1 MAYADQPAM
10 SPRRLTGIVFVV
22 VFHLLVGYAFIN
34 GLAYNVIKKAASE
47 LNVVDVQE
55 EPPPPEAPP
64 PPPPPD
70 VKFEPPP
77 IVAPPPIVQVQ
88 SQTAPVINPAPA
100 PPAPVIT
107 PTAPPAPPP
116 PPPPRPVALTPRGN
130 FQSLMSTDDYPPSS
144 LRNEEEGTTGYHLTV
159 GADGRVTACAVT
171 ASSGHPAL
179 DDTACRLLSRRAR
192 FNPGK
197 DSAGQP
203 TGGVYDGRFTWRIPK
218 D

>member
-1 MAYADQPAM
+1 M

-22 VFHLLVGYAFIN
+22 IFHVLVGYAFIN

-77 IVAPPPIVQVQ
+77 IMPPQVVVNVPQ
-88 SQTAPVINPAPA
+88 PSQPVFTPS
-100 PPAPVIT
+100 PPAPMHVD
-107 PTAPPAPPP
+107 APVAPPPP
-116 PPPPRPVALTPRGN
+116 PPPPRPIALTPKGN

-159 GADGRVTACAVT
+159 AADGRVTACSIT

-197 DSAGQP
+197 DSSGSA

>member
-34 GLAYNVIKKAASE
+34 GLAYNVIKKAATE

-88 SQTAPVINPAPA
+88 TS
-100 PPAPVIT
+100 APVIT
-107 PTAPPAPPP
+107 SVPTPPVIHEEAKPAPPP
-116 PPPPRPVALTPRGN
+116 PPPPPKPIALTPRGN

-144 LRNEEEGTTGYHLTV
+144 LRNEEEGTVGYHLV
-159 GADGRVTACAVT
+159 VAADGRVTGCTIT

-197 DSAGQP
+197 DSSGQP
-203 TGGVYDGRFTWRIPK
+203 AGGVYDGRFRWQIPK

>member
-1 MAYADQPAM
+1 M

-22 VFHLLVGYAFIN
+22 VFHLIVGYAFIN
-34 GLAYNVIKKAASE
+34 GLAYNVIKKAATE

-77 IVAPPPIVQVQ
+77 IVAPPPIVQT
-88 SQTAPVINPAPA
+88 QTAAPVITTV
-100 PPAPVIT
+100 PAPVIHEE
-107 PTAPPAPPP
+107 AKPAPPP
-116 PPPPRPVALTPRGN
+116 PPPPPKPVALTPKGN

-159 GADGRVTACAVT
+159 GADGRVTACSVT
-171 ASSGHPAL
+171 SSSGHPAL

-197 DSAGQP
+197 DSSGAAS
-203 TGGVYDGRFTWRIPK
+203 GGVYDGRFTWRIPK

>member
-34 GLAYNVIKKAASE
+34 GLAYNVIKKAATE

-88 SQTAPVINPAPA
+88 SAAPVISTVPTP
-100 PPAPVIT
+100 PVIHEE
-107 PTAPPAPPP
+107 AKPAPPP
-116 PPPPRPVALTPRGN
+116 PPPPPKPVALTPKGN
-130 FQSLMSTDDYPPSS
+130 FQALMLTDDYPPSS
-144 LRNEEEGTTGYHLTV
+144 LRNEEEGTVGFTLTI
-159 GADGRVTACAVT
+159 GPDGRVTNCQVT
-171 ASSGHPAL
+171 SSSGHPAL

-197 DSAGQP
+197 DSAGQA
-203 TGGVYDGRFTWRIPK
+203 TGGVYSSRFVWKIPK